1 MRRESPPL
9 LLLVWV
15 ETAGKGGRYYC
26 WSHGGGEGKFFYR
39 EERERER
46 WCKRHV
52 RLLECL
58 AVMKVVVGGTV
69 ARLVATEGVAEKEK
83 AENDEKQGRNDDFFV
98 NFALDFLL
106 APNMK
111 FAPIYRRWKRAIL
124 SSRGEK
130 F

>member
-1 MRRESPPL
+1 MRRKSPPL

-26 WSHGGGEGKFFYR
+26 WSHGGGEGKVFHR

-69 ARLVATEGVAEKEK
+69 ARLVAAEGVAEKEK
-83 AENDEKQGRNDDFFV
+83 AENYEKQGRKT
-98 NFALDFLL
+98 DFLSTL
-106 APNMK
+106 HSI
-111 FAPIYRRWKRAIL
+111 FFLLRT
-124 SSRGEK
+124 
-130 F
+130 

>member
-1 MRRESPPL
+1 LERIRRESPPL

-26 WSHGGGEGKFFYR
+26 WSHGGGKGKVFHKEEG
-39 EERERER
+39 ERER

-69 ARLVATEGVAEKEK
+69 ARLVAAKGVAEKEK
-83 AENDEKQGRNDDFFV
+83 AENYEKQRRKV
-98 NFALDFLL
+98 DFLSTL
-106 APNMK
+106 HSI
-111 FAPIYRRWKRAIL
+111 FFLLRT
-124 SSRGEK
+124 
-130 F
+130 